1 MSQNP
6 NQVCTQAV
14 VREVHDTYIVAEI
27 VIQSACAACHA
38 KDACGVSDRREEKIK
53 VPISN
58 PQIYSIGEVVS
69 LEMKQGLGMKAVV
82 IAYLL
87 PFFVLILGL
96 LVTYKISKNELL
108 SIGVSL
114 GLTALYYLSIYKLKD
129 KFEKE
134 FVFTIRKQE
143 Q

>member
-1 MSQNP
+1 
-6 NQVCTQAV
+6 
-14 VREVHDTYIVAEI
+14 
-27 VIQSACAACHA
+27 
-38 KDACGVSDRREEKIK
+38 
-53 VPISN
+53 
-58 PQIYSIGEVVS
+58 
-69 LEMKQGLGMKAVV
+69 MKAVV

-129 KFEKE
+129 KLEKE